1 MTPKRDASPAALG
14 PLLLGAGYLG
24 MSEAMMNQSGNDESE
39 LRAFLRA
46 ELVGVE
52 LEGISLESVP
62 VVRWRS
68 ALQSRLRAIAGYQDG
83 TTVLPVADDM
93 A

>member
-1 MTPKRDASPAALG
+1 MTEPSNEAAAL
-14 PLLLGAGYLG
+14 
-24 MSEAMMNQSGNDESE
+24 DE
-39 LRAFLRA
+39 FLQA
-46 ELVGVE
+46 ELAGID
-52 LEGISLESVP
+52 LEGIRLESVP

-68 ALQSRLRAIAGYQDG
+68 ALQSRLRAIAGYQNG